1 MSSGIISGV
10 LALEDNMREGT
21 SIDFAHFQGAEQRYD
36 AVAWVHVN
44 DLKFRIVTENE

>member
-1 MSSGIISGV
+1 
-10 LALEDNMREGT
+10 LEDNMREGT

-36 AVAWVHVN
+36 AVASVHVN